1 MELIIAEKKNV
12 AEAIATAFGNDF
24 KMKNGYI
31 EGSNKIITWASGH
44 LLELKEPE
52 EIHEKYK
59 EWKLEELPV
68 PIDENTGLKPK
79 KYDLKK
85 AKDEKEKNI
94 MIRSQGTIDNQL
106 SVIERFLKD
115 SKVSTIVHCGDP
127 DSEGQLL
134 IDELITYFNCKKPVM
149 RVLINDNNPNKVRQ
163 AFEKIEP
170 NDKYIPLG
178 KSAFARSVADKY
190 LGINATRFF
199 ALKAGLKSLRVG
211 RVKTPVLGLIV
222 NRYLEVKN
230 HVKSYYYT
238 LDVGTKTL
246 KKSNPKEREEYVK
259 ISESYKQEFVD
270 ENKRKELLEKLSSEF
285 ERLNE
290 TVPITFVLVPP
301 KEILE
306 NGKVIDKVLLE
317 ELEKEIHGIHK
328 LEISKDIVKNE
339 APLPFNLIELQ
350 QYANKKWGYGSN
362 DVLKITQELRDKF
375 RAITYNRS
383 DCQYLSKEHFKEAP
397 EVIPQILKNL
407 NIVVPGVN
415 FDKMSKCFNDENVT
429 AHHAIIPTNTT
440 VDLTKLDDMQRNIYT
455 AISNYYIAQ
464 FLPALISEKTTG
476 EIKIYDEILL
486 RSTSSKV
493 LDYGYKTFLNDKL
506 DDEEQ
511 ESKTSVL
518 SALYSG
524 IYETTIDGTKILQKE
539 TAPKKLY
546 TEATLLKDMT
556 AISKYV
562 SDPILKQA
570 LKNKDKD
577 KKGENGGIGTPATRS
592 PIISEIFKDKDIV
605 NQDKYI
611 IPTEKGI
618 KIYQYI
624 ADEIK
629 TANVTAEW
637 WLIQSEIEESK
648 AEPIKLLKKL
658 EEDFLKIM
666 SREFGRID
674 YIDNSE
680 DKTVSTCPKCGKKIY
695 ESKISYFCEGYKDD
709 PKCDF
714 SIWKENKYLDIKISK
729 EQAKKLIE
737 GKTVT
742 IKGEKYKIDPSGSL
756 KKEAEKITCPKC
768 KKGEL
773 KESPRAYNC
782 SSECGF
788 IFWKNEAISYSQFKQ
803 LTEGKIIEA
812 KGLKNK
818 AGDKYNANIKLKD
831 DFTGFM
837 IVKK

>member
-1 MELIIAEKKNV
+1 
-12 AEAIATAFGNDF
+12 
-24 KMKNGYI
+24 
-31 EGSNKIITWASGH
+31 
-44 LLELKEPE
+44 
-52 EIHEKYK
+52 
-59 EWKLEELPV
+59 
-68 PIDENTGLKPK
+68 
-79 KYDLKK
+79 
-85 AKDEKEKNI
+85 
-94 MIRSQGTIDNQL
+94 
-106 SVIERFLKD
+106 
-115 SKVSTIVHCGDP
+115 
-127 DSEGQLL
+127 
-134 IDELITYFNCKKPVM
+134 
-149 RVLINDNNPNKVRQ
+149 
-163 AFEKIEP
+163 
-170 NDKYIPLG
+170 
-178 KSAFARSVADKY
+178 
-190 LGINATRFF
+190 
-199 ALKAGLKSLRVG
+199 
-211 RVKTPVLGLIV
+211 
-222 NRYLEVKN
+222 
-230 HVKSYYYT
+230 
-238 LDVGTKTL
+238 
-246 KKSNPKEREEYVK
+246 
-259 ISESYKQEFVD
+259 
-270 ENKRKELLEKLSSEF
+270 
-285 ERLNE
+285 
-290 TVPITFVLVPP
+290 VPP

-362 DVLKITQELRDKF
+362 DVLKITQELRDQFK
-375 RAITYNRS
+375 AITYNRS
-383 DCQYLSKEHFKEAP
+383 DSQYLSREHFKEAP

-415 FDKMSKCFNDENVT
+415 FNKMSKCFNDENVT

-440 VDLTKLDDMQRNIYT
+440 VDLTKLDDMQRNIYI

-464 FLPALISEKTTG
+464 FLPALVSEKTTG
-476 EIKIYDEILL
+476 EIKIYDEIVL
-486 RSTSSKV
+486 RSTSTKV
-493 LDYGYKTFLNDKL
+493 LDYGYKAFLNDKL

-511 ESKTSVL
+511 ESKTSTL

-658 EEDFLKIM
+658 EEDFMNIM

-674 YIDNSE
+674 YIDDSE
-680 DKTVSTCPKCGKKIY
+680 DKTVFTCPKCGKKIY
-695 ESKISYFCEGYKDD
+695 ESKIS
-709 PKCDF
+709 
-714 SIWKENKYLDIKISK
+714 
-729 EQAKKLIE
+729 
-737 GKTVT
+737 
-742 IKGEKYKIDPSGSL
+742 
-756 KKEAEKITCPKC
+756 
-768 KKGEL
+768 
-773 KESPRAYNC
+773 
-782 SSECGF
+782 
-788 IFWKNEAISYSQFKQ
+788 
-803 LTEGKIIEA
+803 
-812 KGLKNK
+812 
-818 AGDKYNANIKLKD
+818 
-831 DFTGFM
+831 
-837 IVKK
+837 